1 MTSGRVPDEDSAPGP
16 RSAFGTTIAIAAG
29 VFGVLVGSLT
39 YVAFEIGPG
48 FGATG
53 ISTIA
58 VGAIV
63 LGLSLSIAIFAWRV
77 GRTRGWF

>member
-1 MTSGRVPDEDSAPGP
+1 MMNGRVPEEDSAPGP
-16 RSAFGTTIAIAAG
+16 RSAFGTTIAIAA
-29 VFGVLVGSLT
+29 VMFVLLAGSLT
-39 YVAFEIGPG
+39 YVAFGIGPG

-58 VGAIV
+58 VGVIV
-63 LGLSLSIAIFAWRV
+63 LGLSLSIALFAWRV